1 MFRKYLLNF
10 RYAFRPKKPL
20 LIFRLIIT
28 FLGIVLFGRKPLRYV
43 DFAIGYACNLKCEHC
58 FATALKD
65 DSRRKITTEE
75 HRAIIK
81 QAMEL
86 GAVNFSFQGGEP
98 SLYPELLDFIK
109 NSCPDRNLISV
120 TTNATLLDE
129 QKIRIL
135 KKAGVD
141 ILTISL
147 DSAVPEEH
155 DRFRGVQGTFEKT
168 MNTVRLALKNG
179 VNVTLGAVA
188 SHQNIRGQG
197 LIDLIELAHTLNVIV
212 FLAHASPLGEWAG
225 NEAIILT
232 DDDRA
237 YLYDLVKR
245 YPLLRTDFEAN
256 YLHHGCGA
264 VKEILYLTPYGD
276 VLGCP
281 FLHFSLGNVFEESL
295 AQIRSRAL
303 RNKYFANY
311 HQLCLAAEDRE
322 FMRVHAGFFYEK
334 NARSDGPR
342 RMPHVGNEESVYH
355 G

>member
-1 MFRKYLLNF
+1 MLSKYLLNF
-10 RYAFRPKKPL
+10 RYAFRPKKPIL
-20 LIFRLIIT
+20 VFRLIRT
-28 FLGIVLFGRKPLRYV
+28 FLGIFIFGKRPLRYV

-65 DSRRKITTEE
+65 DSRRKITPEE
-75 HRAIIK
+75 HKDIIK

-98 SLYPELLDFIK
+98 TLYPELLDFIK
-109 NSCPDRNLISV
+109 NSYPDRNLISV

-129 QKIRIL
+129 QKILIL

-147 DSAVPEEH
+147 DSSVPEEH
-155 DRFRGVQGTFEKT
+155 DRFRGVKGTFEKT
-168 MNTVRLALKNG
+168 MNTIKLALENG
-179 VNVTLGAVA
+179 MNVTLGAVV
-188 SHQNIRGQG
+188 SHQNVRSRG
-197 LIDLIELAHTLNVIV
+197 LTDLIELAHKLNVIIFV
-212 FLAHASPLGEWAG
+212 ALATPVGEWAS
-225 NEAIILT
+225 NVDIILT

-237 YLYDLVKR
+237 YLYDLVAK

-256 YLHHGCGA
+256 YRHYGCGA

-276 VLGCP
+276 VMGCP
-281 FLHFSLGNVFEESL
+281 FLHFSLGSVFEESL

-303 RNKYFANY
+303 QNKYFANY

-322 FMRVHAGFFYEK
+322 FMSRYSGFFYEK
-334 NARSDGPR
+334 DVHSDGPR
-342 RMPHVGNEESVYH
+342 RMRDMEKEETVSH